1 MKDEKKLISTEQFAV
16 EEEEKEKQ
24 WQKQYGEKMPV
35 VVEHMNRLLEQGTK
49 ESRWKLYDMFQ
60 DKSFFEPYKQISTI
74 AKMYV
79 ITYIYIKETEAGI
92 EPCILDQG
100 KDVAEL
106 LCYLDT
112 LKFILYRI
120 DFEIDQESKQ
130 ELLKFMKEHNTSTVT
145 LESLMVTVV
154 MRPLRTSLVLEKLFK
169 ENHMYKE
176 LLVIQNFINKVWP
189 GNYRVSVELAELYVR
204 AGHPRNAGEYLRQI
218 PHYPEN
224 ICGKQQRIFEIQ
236 EKLWKL
242 RYSEKEACTEL
253 LKEISEKEM
262 TEEAWKYFLK
272 NEPSQKVEYYL
283 QLAEEMMGHGMN
295 ELAWNTLIYA
305 ECLFPG
311 SEEILCLMAV
321 LCVNNG
327 NLEKA
332 VDCLQQVKDPKDMTQ
347 KLMKI
352 CQKKMR

>member
-1 MKDEKKLISTEQFAV
+1 MKDEKELRKREQFAV

-35 VVEHMNRLLEQGTK
+35 VIEHMNRLLEQGTK
-49 ESRWKLYDMFQ
+49 ESRWKLYNMFQ
-60 DKSFFEPYKQISTI
+60 DKSFFEAYKQIITV

-92 EPCILDQG
+92 APCILDQG

-106 LCYLDT
+106 LGYLDT

-120 DFEIDQESKQ
+120 EFEIDQESRQ
-130 ELLKFMKEHNTSTVT
+130 ELLKFMQQHNTSTVT
-145 LESLMVTVV
+145 IEILMKTTV

-169 ENHMYKE
+169 ENYMYKE
-176 LLVIQNFINKVWP
+176 VLVIQNFINEMWP
-189 GNYRVSVELAELYVR
+189 GNYRVSVELAELYER
-204 AGHPRNAGEYLRQI
+204 AGHPQNAGEYLSQI

-224 ICGKQQRIFEIQ
+224 ICGKQQQIFEIQ

-253 LKEISEKEM
+253 IKEISEKEL
-262 TEEAWKYFLK
+262 TEQAWKYFLK
-272 NEPSQKVEYYL
+272 NEPSQNLEYYL
-283 QLAEEMMGHGMN
+283 QLAEAMMEHGMD
-295 ELAWNTLIYA
+295 ELAWDTLIYA

-311 SEEILCLMAV
+311 NEEILCLMAV
-321 LCVNNG
+321 LCVNNE
-327 NLEKA
+327 NLGKA
-332 VDCLQQVKDPKDMTQ
+332 EDCLQQVKDPKNMTH